1 MSDDAAKETRKLE
14 NQVVE
19 SFTAC
24 KHFTI
29 SKLQNGA
36 TLAFH
41 NSISYTGMPPVHAA
55 ALKTLTHTIVCHHL
69 AGVDI
74 NADAYIAGVELV
86 LQSLRQG
93 AAEIWGYE
101 HGDD

>member
-1 MSDDAAKETRKLE
+1 MSDDDKETRKHE

-29 SKLQNGA
+29 SKLKNGG
-36 TLAFH
+36 TIAFH
-41 NSISYTGMPPVHAA
+41 NVISYDGMPPVHAA
-55 ALKTLTHTIVCHHL
+55 ALKTLTHTIACHHL

-74 NADAYIAGVELV
+74 NADAYVTGVELV
-86 LQSLRQG
+86 LQSLCQG